1 MKKINVKIAIS
12 AIIILGLAILTIVR
26 WNAWFGN
33 PDEPAYSTANKINRL
48 TLTLGNNGEY
58 SRAFSWVYGE
68 SQSEGSLDITKVGS
82 TDTSSI
88 PAECNICQSRSGKT
102 AYFRVYVD
110 FLTPGADYKYR
121 VKNGNEV
128 SPWYQFSTLADSAKN
143 NFSFLYFGDI
153 QDSDSCTLTKQFMNE
168 IRERNKEAQF
178 VLLGGDFIERPM
190 DKYYNMAHEGLGS
203 MAHELPILAVPGNH
217 EYLKGVVRKLDNRYP
232 YAFPYFLKSSIKKN
246 HVFSF
251 PYGNARFYFL
261 DSNRDFWNFFEQR
274 SWLKEELNKS
284 DATWNIV
291 VLHHPI
297 YSLKGGL
304 NNWFVKR
311 FFRSVVE
318 KSKVDIVLQA
328 HEHGY
333 GRRTAKDEIG
343 RPCTPLYSV
352 SYFSEKAYLQDF
364 NGDYDRWGT
373 ANRYY
378 QKISIN
384 GDTLVFRTYTDQ
396 HELYDDVR
404 LTKSGDCALASDNAL
419 DIPENVIVPEWFRT
433 VKGEK
438 KTQKY
443 EQLIED
449 WKAKKNKQ

>member
-153 QDSDSCTLTKQFMNE
+153 QDSDSSTITRQLMNE
-168 IRERNKEAQF
+168 IYEKNQESQF

-190 DKYYNMAHEGLGS
+190 DLYYNMAHEGLGK
-203 MAHELPILAVPGNH
+203 MAQELPILAVPGNH
-217 EYLKGVVRKLDNRYP
+217 EYLKGIVRKIDDRYP
-232 YAFPYFLKSSIKKN
+232 YAFPYFLKSNVKKN

-274 SWLKEELNKS
+274 SWLKNELQKS
-284 DATWNIV
+284 DAQWNIV

-311 FFRSVVE
+311 FFRSVIE
-318 KSKVDIVLQA
+318 KSKVDIVFQA

-333 GRRTAKDEIG
+333 GRRRTTDEVG
-343 RPCTPLYSV
+343 HCTPLYSV

-364 NGDYDRWGT
+364 NGDYERWGT

-384 GDTLVFRTYTDQ
+384 GDTLSFRTYTDQ
-396 HELYDDVR
+396 HELYDDVC
-404 LTKSGDCALASDNAL
+404 LTKSNGRTIATDNANN
-419 DIPENVIVPEWFRT
+419 IPENVIVPEWFRR

-443 EQLIED
+443 EQLIQD
-449 WKAKKNKQ
+449 WKEKKSKQ

>member
-153 QDSDSCTLTKQFMNE
+153 QDSDSSTITRQLMNE
-168 IRERNKEAQF
+168 IYEKNQESQF

-190 DKYYNMAHEGLGS
+190 DLYYNMAHEGLGK
-203 MAHELPILAVPGNH
+203 MAQELPILAVPGNH
-217 EYLKGVVRKLDNRYP
+217 EYLKGIVRKIDDRYP
-232 YAFPYFLKSSIKKN
+232 YAFPYFLKSNVKKN

-333 GRRTAKDEIG
+333 GRRRTTDEVG
-343 RPCTPLYSV
+343 NCTPLYSV

-364 NGDYDRWGT
+364 NGDYERWGT

-384 GDTLVFRTYTDQ
+384 GDTLSFRTYTDQ
-396 HELYDDVR
+396 HELYDDVC
-404 LTKSGDCALASDNAL
+404 LTKSNGRTIATDNANN
-419 DIPENVIVPEWFRT
+419 IPENVIVPEWFRR

-443 EQLIED
+443 EQLIQD
-449 WKAKKNKQ
+449 WKEKKSKQ

>member
-128 SPWYQFSTLADSAKN
+128 SPWHQFSTLADSAKN

-153 QDSDSCTLTKQFMNE
+153 QDSDSSTITRQLMNE
-168 IRERNKEAQF
+168 IYEKNQESQF

-190 DKYYNMAHEGLGS
+190 DLYYNMAHEGLGK
-203 MAHELPILAVPGNH
+203 MAQELPILAVPGNH
-217 EYLKGVVRKLDNRYP
+217 EYLKGIVRKIDDRYP
-232 YAFPYFLKSSIKKN
+232 YAFPYFLKSNVKKN

-274 SWLKEELNKS
+274 SWLKNELQKS
-284 DATWNIV
+284 DAQWNIV

-318 KSKVDIVLQA
+318 KSKVDIVFQA

-333 GRRTAKDEIG
+333 GRRRTTDEVG
-343 RPCTPLYSV
+343 HCTPLYSV

-364 NGDYDRWGT
+364 NGDYERWGT

-384 GDTLVFRTYTDQ
+384 GDTLSFRTYTDQ
-396 HELYDDVR
+396 HELYDDVC
-404 LTKSGDCALASDNAL
+404 LTKSNGRTIATDNANN
-419 DIPENVIVPEWFRT
+419 IPENVIVPEWFRR

-443 EQLIED
+443 EQLIQD
-449 WKAKKNKQ
+449 WKEKKSKQ

>member
-143 NFSFLYFGDI
+143 DFSFLYFGDI

-203 MAHELPILAVPGNH
+203 MAQELPILAVPGNH

-274 SWLKEELNKS
+274 SWLKAELNKS

-318 KSKVDIVLQA
+318 KSKVDIVFQA

-333 GRRTAKDEIG
+333 GRRRTTDEVG
-343 RPCTPLYSV
+343 HCTPLYSV

-364 NGDYDRWGT
+364 NGDYERWGT

-384 GDTLVFRTYTDQ
+384 GDTLSFRTYTDQ
-396 HELYDDVR
+396 HELYDDVC
-404 LTKSGDCALASDNAL
+404 LTKSNGRTIATDNANN
-419 DIPENVIVPEWFRT
+419 IPENVIVPEWFRR

-443 EQLIED
+443 EQLIQD
-449 WKAKKNKQ
+449 WKEKKSKQ